1 MPPVTSP
8 GPPHTPHKTSYFT
21 IFSYSN
27 YRLHLCVCLFVCL
40 CPAKELNMWIWRH
53 NGLTIILWPNCP
65 DWRDLGSHWPLVDGS
80 LDISDAPQTFCPASN
95 RRLIGWNG
103 TVAAVL
109 FSFLIKIIP
118 NVMMVMVMLWECWP
132 PENEDVLLIG
142 PFLILLHHDQSELL
156 FLRKDRYWARLTCI
170 FMYKK

>member
-118 NVMMVMVMLWECWP
+118 NVMMVMVMLWDHAGHLKMKMCSWSAPSSSSSTTIRVSFFFCEKI
-132 PENEDVLLIG
+132 DI
-142 PFLILLHHDQSELL
+142 EL
-156 FLRKDRYWARLTCI
+156 D
-170 FMYKK
+170 